1 MSHANEQASPGFL
14 LNQLIAH
21 SGLKNDAALARKLQ
35 VAPPV
40 ISKIRNRRLPLGD
53 GMLLNMHETFGI
65 PVADLR
71 ALGDIP
77 RTRGMNAP
85 GLIQA
90 AS

>member
-1 MSHANEQASPGFL
+1 MSQPHEHASPGYL

-21 SGLKNDAALARKLQ
+21 GGLKNDAALARKLH

-71 ALGDIP
+71 AFGALP
-77 RTRGMNAP
+77 RRSQK
-85 GLIQA
+85 IA
-90 AS
+90 A